1 MTTAIRKLTTI
12 RILTTMNRTDSRSYT
27 VRVYRGLLQS
37 APAGASGSLL
47 GEGWTDNTTPCV
59 SNMIIPCVL
68 VIYIFYSIFS
78 ILGRL
83 VN

>member
-1 MTTAIRKLTTI
+1 
-12 RILTTMNRTDSRSYT
+12 MNRTDSRSYT

-37 APAGASGSLL
+37 VPAGASESLL

>member
-37 APAGASGSLL
+37 VPAGASESLL

-59 SNMIIPCVL
+59 SNMIIL
-68 VIYIFYSIFS
+68 LFS
-78 ILGRL
+78 
-83 VN
+83 